1 MIRDELVIS
10 MMVFIGSILFL
21 MGFISIYLIHE
32 KRKKIIDQIKSE
44 GENLILKD
52 KTGDDKDIQS
62 AIGKFISSIGNKFR
76 PKTEENISA
85 IRKNLLQAGYRKHNA
100 PAILMGYKIFFAIS
114 FPVIFSMWKLLFINM
129 FPAVFFMVL
138 SIILALIG
146 YSLPNLWLKM
156 KKSWRQDKII
166 EGFPDALDLMV
177 ICVEAG
183 MGMDAVISRV
193 GEEMKLRNTVLS
205 EEFQLL
211 SLELRAGKPRREAL
225 KNLGM
230 RTGIDD
236 VASLMTLL
244 IQTDKFGTSVA
255 QALRVHSDSM
265 RTKRQQK
272 AEEIAAK
279 LPVKLVFPLILF
291 MLPALLVT
299 IVGPAVIKMI
309 RVLLVLQ

>member
-1 MIRDELVIS
+1 MMTDELVIS
-10 MMVFIGSILFL
+10 IMVFVGSILFF
-21 MGFISIYLIHE
+21 MGLISIYLIRE
-32 KRKKIIDQIKSE
+32 RKKKVIDQIKSE
-44 GENLILKD
+44 GENLILKEKNND
-52 KTGDDKDIQS
+52 GKDGQVALAKI
-62 AIGKFISSIGNKFR
+62 ISSIGNNLR
-76 PKTEENISA
+76 PGTEQNNSA
-85 IRKNLLQAGYRKHNA
+85 IRRNLLQAGYRKHNA
-100 PAILMGYKIFFAIS
+100 PAVLLGYKMFFAIGL
-114 FPVIFSMWKLLFINM
+114 PVLFSTMKLLFIKV
-129 FPAVFFMVL
+129 FSPAFFMGI
-138 SIILALIG
+138 SIMLALTG
-146 YSLPNLWLKM
+146 YYLPNLWIKM
-156 KKSWRQDKII
+156 KKAWRQDKII

-193 GEEMKLRNTVLS
+193 GEEMKLRNKVVS
-205 EEFQLL
+205 EEFRLL

-225 KNLGM
+225 KNLGI
-230 RTGIDD
+230 RTGLDD

-265 RTKRQQK
+265 RTKRQQR

-279 LPVKLVFPLILF
+279 LPVKLVFPLIIF

-309 RVLLVLQ
+309 RVLKF

>member
-1 MIRDELVIS
+1 M
-10 MMVFIGSILFL
+10 
-21 MGFISIYLIHE
+21 
-32 KRKKIIDQIKSE
+32 
-44 GENLILKD
+44 
-52 KTGDDKDIQS
+52 
-62 AIGKFISSIGNKFR
+62 
-76 PKTEENISA
+76 
-85 IRKNLLQAGYRKHNA
+85 
-100 PAILMGYKIFFAIS
+100 FFAIGL
-114 FPVIFSMWKLLFINM
+114 PVLFSTMKLLFIKV
-129 FPAVFFMVL
+129 FSPAFFMGI
-138 SIILALIG
+138 SIMLALTG
-146 YSLPNLWLKM
+146 YYLPNLWIKM
-156 KKSWRQDKII
+156 KKAWRQDKII

-193 GEEMKLRNTVLS
+193 GEEMKLRNKVVS
-205 EEFQLL
+205 EEFRLL

-225 KNLGM
+225 KNLGI
-230 RTGIDD
+230 RTGLDD

-265 RTKRQQK
+265 RTKRQQR

-279 LPVKLVFPLILF
+279 LPVKLVFPLIIF

-309 RVLLVLQ
+309 RVLKF

>member
-1 MIRDELVIS
+1 MIKDELVIS
-10 MMVFIGSILFL
+10 IMVFVGSLLFI

-32 KRKKIIDQIKSE
+32 RRKKIIDQIKNE
-44 GENLILKD
+44 GENLILKK
-52 KTGDDKDIQS
+52 KTGDGKDIQS
-62 AIGKFISSIGNKFR
+62 TLGKITSSIGNKFR
-76 PKTEENISA
+76 PKTEENNSA
-85 IRKNLLQAGYRKHNA
+85 IRRNLLQAGYRKQNA
-100 PAILMGYKIFFAIS
+100 PAVFLGYKIFFAIGL
-114 FPVIFSMWKLLFINM
+114 PVIFSMWKLILINM
-129 FPAVFFMVL
+129 FPAVFFMGL
-138 SIILALIG
+138 STMLALTG
-146 YSLPNLWLKM
+146 FYLPNLWVKM
-156 KKSWRQDKII
+156 KKAWRKDKII

-193 GEEMKLRNTVLS
+193 GEEMKLRNKVLS
-205 EEFQLL
+205 EEFRLL
-211 SLELRAGKPRREAL
+211 SLELRAGKLRREAL

-309 RVLLVLQ
+309 RVLLVVQ

>member
-1 MIRDELVIS
+1 MMRDEVVIS
-10 MMVFIGSILFL
+10 IMVFVGSILFL
-21 MGFISIYLIHE
+21 MGFISIYFMQE
-32 KRKKIIDQIKSE
+32 RKKKIIDQIKSE
-44 GENLILKD
+44 GENLILRKKTDYGKD
-52 KTGDDKDIQS
+52 VQS
-62 AIGKFISSIGNKFR
+62 TLGKIISSIGNTFK
-76 PKTEENISA
+76 PKTEQNNSA
-85 IRKNLLQAGYRKHNA
+85 IRRNLLQAGYRKHNA
-100 PAILMGYKIFFAIS
+100 PAIFMGYKIFFAICL
-114 FPVIFSMWKLLFINM
+114 PVLFSVWKLLLITVFS
-129 FPAVFFMVL
+129 PAFFMGL
-138 SIILALIG
+138 SIMLALTG
-146 YSLPNLWLKM
+146 FYLPNLWVKM
-156 KKSWRQDKII
+156 KKAWRKDKII

-193 GEEMKLRNTVLS
+193 GEEMKLRNKVVS
-205 EEFQLL
+205 EEFRLL

-265 RTKRQQK
+265 RTKRQQR

-309 RVLLVLQ
+309 RVLKF